1 MRDPFRKKGKPK
13 QTAEDTRRYLLSIW
27 HECRRISGTPA
38 ERYLRGR
45 GIAIEL
51 PPSLRYHPALKH
63 TDIGGLLPCMRAEAR
78 RRGLCRGIGT
88 RRFHRAQ
95 HRPPRGRAEIII
107 DPAGVVEVIL
117 GTMSAGQ
124 GHETSFAQVIGEWL
138 GVAPGQVRLVT
149 GDTDRAGLD
158 HHLSRILRYRGEAD
172 VVAGN
177 DHHEPLGGTI

>member
-1 MRDPFRKKGKPK
+1 LGRALDKRH
-13 QTAEDTRRYLLSIW
+13 LLD
-27 HECRRISGTPA
+27 RAPA
-38 ERYLRGR
+38 GF
-45 GIAIEL
+45 
-51 PPSLRYHPALKH
+51 S
-63 TDIGGLLPCMRAEAR
+63 RACGAKAR

-88 RRFHRAQ
+88 AASIELNTGA
-95 HRPPRGRAEIII
+95 PRGRAEIMI
-107 DPAGVVEVIL
+107 DPAGIVEVIL

-138 GVAPGQVRLVT
+138 GVAPDQVRLVT

-158 HHLSRILRYRGEAD
+158 HRLSRILRYRGEAD